1 MIAAHDRQTQ
11 SEQEKNGDSDVG
23 RTGKKRVGSLLRILP
38 MLRRHRAM
46 SIGALLALTSAAV
59 ISLAL
64 PVAIRR
70 MVDYGFSQSD
80 AAFMNRY
87 FLMLLVMAL
96 ALALASAFR
105 YFFVTALGERIVA
118 DLRQDL
124 FQHVV
129 RLPAR
134 FFDENHSGDIISR
147 LTSDATQIKSA
158 VTLTASVAL
167 RNSLLC
173 IGSLAMMFV
182 TSPGLSLMAM
192 LAIPLIVAALV
203 MFGRSVRV
211 KSRVALDTLA
221 GASAYASELIAA
233 SRTLQAFCGEDVAG
247 QKYCREVETAYDKA
261 REAVRARA
269 VLTAIAIALIFGSVV
284 GVLWIGAHGVFEGTM
299 SAGTLSQFLLYSVIA
314 AGSLGS
320 LSEVWGELTQAAG
333 SADRVFELLD
343 EVGEHDETQ
352 LGVLSQPTRGEIKFT
367 DVHFAYPA
375 APDVEVIKGFSMS
388 VAPGETVALVGAS
401 GSGKTTLLSLLLG
414 FYRYHAGGISVDGQD
429 LSTLSL
435 RSVRSQ
441 ISVVPQ
447 DVTIFAASILE
458 NIAFGRPD
466 ATREQVISA
475 ARRAQAHE
483 FIAKLDQGYETV
495 VGERGMTL
503 SGGQRQR
510 IAIAR
515 ALLKDAPILL
525 LDEATAALDAENEA
539 CVQEALDGLVANRST
554 IVIAHRLATVL
565 KADRILVVEDG
576 RIVEEGNHAALMRQ
590 GGTYARLA
598 KLQFKDSAGKHQ
610 KDAA

>member
-1 MIAAHDRQTQ
+1 MIAAHDRHAHCQQ
-11 SEQEKNGDSDVG
+11 KNSDDGDVG
-23 RTGKKRVGSLLRILP
+23 PAQKKRVGSLLRILP
-38 MLRRHRAM
+38 MLRQHPAL

-59 ISLAL
+59 VSLAL

-96 ALALASAFR
+96 ALALASASR
-105 YFFVTALGERIVA
+105 YFFVTSLGERLVA
-118 DLRQDL
+118 DLRQNL

-129 RLPAR
+129 RLPAK
-134 FFDENHSGDIISR
+134 FFDENHSGEIVSR

-173 IGSLAMMFV
+173 IGGLAMMFV
-182 TSPGLSLMAM
+182 TSPRLSLMAL

-203 MFGRSVRV
+203 MFGRSVRT

-221 GASAYASELIAA
+221 GASAYASELISAN
-233 SRTLQAFCGEDVAG
+233 RTLQAFCGEDFAG
-247 QKYCREVETAYDKA
+247 AKYSREVEAAYAKM

-269 VLTAIAIALIFGSVV
+269 VLTAIAITLIFGSVV
-284 GVLWIGAHGVFEGTM
+284 GVLWIGAHSVFEGTM

-333 SADRVFELLD
+333 SAERVFELLD
-343 EVGEHDETQ
+343 EVTEHDDAQ
-352 LGVLSQPTRGEIKFT
+352 IGVLNQPAKGQIKFT
-367 DVHFAYPA
+367 DVHFAYPG
-375 APDVEVIKGFSMS
+375 APDAEVIKGFSMS

-414 FYRYHAGGISVDGQD
+414 FYKYQAGSISIDGQD
-429 LSTLSL
+429 LTSISRRSL
-435 RSVRSQ
+435 RSQ

-447 DVTIFAASILE
+447 DVTIFATSIFD
-458 NIAFGRPD
+458 NIAFGRRD
-466 ATREQVISA
+466 ATHEQVIEA
-475 ARRAQAHE
+475 ACKAQADK
-483 FIAKLDQGYETV
+483 FIAKLDHGYETL
-495 VGERGMTL
+495 VGERGTTL

-539 CVQEALDGLVANRST
+539 CVQDALDGLVGNRST

-590 GGTYARLA
+590 GGIYARLA
-598 KLQFKDSAGKHQ
+598 KLQFKDALGEKQ
-610 KDAA
+610 RDAA